1 MEINDPRIEA
11 YLNGEMTP
19 EEIAAFEAEAKQSP
33 ETWEH
38 IQFQQYMIEGIRQE
52 GAAELKDFIANRITE
67 DEQNE
72 STKTGLWWSIAA
84 TFVVLSVGLFINY
97 RGAIF
102 TSVSEN
108 KSTISADSTT
118 VYSSDSSI
126 AMNQSEPDEN
136 QETLGG
142 TESHIQT
149 ESEAELQYL
158 PPLEEADDD
167 QNELG
172 DVENPPT
179 YGSTFKDEPKTKGE
193 TDDNR
198 TSKNANT
205 APLYL
210 GKINL
215 TPISLN
221 EEIKANATASE
232 PLKSVAK
239 PRAKM
244 AAADTIQIAD
254 ANTTVSKKGKSKL
267 AESPSKKYMITLI
280 EQTGESPW
288 LMITANTAT
297 TSNLTLCNAGSMDVL
312 LFEINQQLYL
322 QLGEQYYFYP
332 MNAPVSVKQKLTPV
346 TNANTLKLLKNR

>member
-19 EEIAAFEAEAKQSP
+19 EEIAVFEAEAKQSP

-38 IQFQQYMIEGIRQE
+38 IQFQQYMIEGIRLE
-52 GAAELKDFIANRITE
+52 GAAELKDFIANRISE

-84 TFVVLSVGLFINY
+84 TFVVLAVGLFINY
-97 RGAIF
+97 RSAER
-102 TSVSEN
+102 TLESKLALSA
-108 KSTISADSTT
+108 ADSTT
-118 VYSSDSSI
+118 VNNSDSNI
-126 AMNQSEPDEN
+126 AMNEGEPKEN
-136 QETLGG
+136 QNTRRE
-142 TESHIQT
+142 TESYEQ
-149 ESEAELQYL
+149 SEAEIQYL
-158 PPLEEADDD
+158 PPIEETDDVLN
-167 QNELG
+167 QMG

-179 YGSTFKDEPKTKGE
+179 YGGTLKEEQNIKGE
-193 TDDNR
+193 TNDNSL
-198 TSKNANT
+198 SKNANT

-221 EEIKANATASE
+221 EEIKANATATA

-244 AAADTIQIAD
+244 AVADTIQISD
-254 ANTTVSKKGKSKL
+254 ANIPTGKKAKSKM
-267 AESPSKKYMITLI
+267 AGSPSKQYTITLI
-280 EQTGESPW
+280 EQNGESPW

-297 TSNLTLCNAGSMDVL
+297 QSNFTLCNAGSVDVL

-322 QLGEQYYFYP
+322 QLGNQYYFYP

-346 TNANTLKLLKNR
+346 ANANILKLLNNR